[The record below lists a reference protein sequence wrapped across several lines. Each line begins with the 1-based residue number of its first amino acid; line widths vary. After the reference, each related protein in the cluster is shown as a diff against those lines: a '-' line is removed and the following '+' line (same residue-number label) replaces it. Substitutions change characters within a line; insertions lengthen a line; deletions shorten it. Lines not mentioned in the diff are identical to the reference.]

1 MQRVLNML
9 VNMFQ
14 FDSEDAKTGISAMK
28 MPSQDEQARFYKNLT
43 DKFEVKQN
51 ALYHI
56 ISRQWFDNWQAF
68 VGLIPLE
75 SLNKTVGKEPGPI
88 NNPVQLN

>member
-1 MQRVLNML
+1 ML

-68 VGLIPLE
+68 VGLIPFE